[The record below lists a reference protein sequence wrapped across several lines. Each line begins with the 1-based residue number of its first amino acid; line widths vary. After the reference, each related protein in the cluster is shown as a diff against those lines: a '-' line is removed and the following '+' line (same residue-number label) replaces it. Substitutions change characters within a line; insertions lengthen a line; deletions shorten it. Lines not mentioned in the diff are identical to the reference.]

1 MQIILSVAEH
11 HGNLVPWQLLA
22 ARTGA
27 VLRFVPLTKDKTELD
42 MAVGILQI
50 FLYASCFIVQQC
62 RWTHDITKSQL
73 DQLSLVVTSISSA
86 MSERSWSQ

>member
-42 MAVGILQI
+42 MAVGILQS

-62 RWTHDITKSQL
+62 QRGHMTLQSQL
-73 DQLSLVVTSISSA
+73 DQLSLVVTSTSPA
-86 MSERSWSQ
+86 TSERSWSQ